1 MTKEIKTEI
10 VINSSKERIW
20 EVLTNFKEYP
30 VWNPF
35 IQSITG
41 KIEIGEKL
49 KVKIVPPNSKGMIF
63 NPTVLALEKGTKLC
77 WLGNFLFKGLFD
89 GTHQFELIDNGD
101 GSTTFLHNEVFKGFL
116 LLFLGKNFELNTKYG
131 FILMNENLKKKLENN
146 D

>member
-77 WLGNFLFKGLFD
+77 WL
-89 GTHQFELIDNGD
+89 
-101 GSTTFLHNEVFKGFL
+101 
-116 LLFLGKNFELNTKYG
+116 
-131 FILMNENLKKKLENN
+131 
-146 D
+146 